1 MSSYCNIDDAM
12 SRRRGVVAVL
22 LRWVVGA
29 TFLFSGMVKS
39 VDPVGTSIYINKYLA
54 TYALDALMPLSEIFA
69 VALGVVEVCLGV
81 LLICGVLRR
90 FTAIVTLVVVALF
103 TLVTLLSATL
113 LPIGECGC
121 FGDAVKLTPL
131 QTLFKNIIL
140 LLLSVVVWRSSR
152 VWEPLSPKAVVVVSL
167 SLLLSLGVNLYA
179 LRHLPLV
186 DFLPYKVGTPLY
198 DAVAAERDAEV
209 VVNILKFRDIATGDV
224 VIRDASD
231 VECWGD
237 ENLEFVEA
245 ATMVEGGGALYDEF
259 RLYDAMGEE
268 CSLSILARK
277 GRVALLCVNDAEA
290 WSDAHRRGLTSL
302 FSQYPVEGVVVLSC
316 GEDSPLEDVVDITAL
331 EIYSVDAQML
341 RSLIRSDIGVVVLH
355 DGCVEFK
362 ADIRDI

>member
-90 FTAIVTLVVVALF
+90 ITALVTLVVVALF

-152 VWEPLSPKAVVVVSL
+152 VWEPLSPKAIVVVCV

-209 VVNILKFRDIATGDV
+209 VVNILKFRDITTGDV

-231 VECWGD
+231 VECWDD

-245 ATMVEGGGALYDEF
+245 ATMVEGGALYDEF
-259 RLYDAMGEE
+259 RLYDTVGQEH
-268 CSLSILARK
+268 SLSLLSRK
-277 GRVALLCVNDAEA
+277 GRVALLCVNDATA
-290 WSDAHRRGLTSL
+290 CDATHRRGLASL

>member
-54 TYALDALMPLSEIFA
+54 TYALDALMPQSDIFA

-90 FTAIVTLVVVALF
+90 FTAIFTLVVVALF
-103 TLVTLLSATL
+103 TCVTLLSATF

-152 VWEPLSPKAVVVVSL
+152 VWEPLSPKAIVVVCV

-198 DAVAAERDAEV
+198 QEVTRERDAEV
-209 VVNILKFRDIATGDV
+209 VVNILKFRDITTGDV

-231 VECWGD
+231 VECWDD

-245 ATMVEGGGALYDEF
+245 ATMVEGGALYDEF
-259 RLYDAMGEE
+259 RLYDAMGGE
-268 CSLSILARK
+268 CSLSLLSRK
-277 GRVALLCVNDAEA
+277 GRVALLCVNDATA
-290 WSDAHRRGLTSL
+290 CDAAHRRGLASL

>member
-1 MSSYCNIDDAM
+1 M
-12 SRRRGVVAVL
+12 SRRRAVVVIP

-90 FTAIVTLVVVALF
+90 FTALVTLVVVALF

-152 VWEPLSPKAVVVVSL
+152 VWEPLSLKAIVVVCV

-198 DAVAAERDAEV
+198 QEVTRERDAEV

-245 ATMVEGGGALYDEF
+245 ATMVEGGALYDEF
-259 RLYDAMGEE
+259 RLYDAVGQEH
-268 CSLSILARK
+268 SLSILARK
-277 GRVALLCVNDAEA
+277 GRVALLCVNDATA
-290 WSDAHRRGLTSL
+290 CDAAHRRGLASL